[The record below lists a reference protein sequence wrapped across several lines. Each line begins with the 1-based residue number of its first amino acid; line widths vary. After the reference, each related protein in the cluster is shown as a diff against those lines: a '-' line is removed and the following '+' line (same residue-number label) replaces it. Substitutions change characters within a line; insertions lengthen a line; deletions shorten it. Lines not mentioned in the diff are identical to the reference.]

1 MRIIKLSPDESKH
14 FENRDSVISFFKNDL
29 ISREEK
35 GKFRIPKKTIDEKNF
50 KKGEKLFF
58 SYNKEIL
65 FVAVSKSERLK
76 NNDEYRKDLPFYFL
90 VDKDTLKPISGLT
103 LDELEKKLRK
113 IFPGKNIVKSEGWP
127 IVDDN
132 KETDKLW
139 NEIVSGRRSSDEKA
153 NEDGVNQEERAY
165 RAWNILYEFAKK
177 KTTITYGEL
186 SKKLNLTHHRPCRFI
201 LELIQ
206 NYCLDN
212 KMPPLTILVINK
224 TGKKPGG
231 GFIAWDIDDYE
242 NGIKKVFENADLF
255 KTNPFMYADKGE
267 TIEDLSEKH
276 FNELSD
282 KKVYSYMS
290 VRGAAQNYFKSL
302 MKRVYK
308 NKCAFCGLDIEEAL
322 QAAHIVAWSDCKGEK
337 RVSPENGILLCA
349 NHHLLFDKG
358 ILSLDE
364 NYKIIPGLK
373 GKEKN
378 KFIKEVLGKKCSLPD
393 NEKHYP
399 SKVLIKKKT
408 DKLLRKKDDDV
419 S

>member
-1 MRIIKLSPDESKH
+1 MRIIKLSTDESKH
-14 FENRDSVISFFKNDL
+14 FQNKEDVLSFFSEDL
-29 ISREEK
+29 LSREEK
-35 GKFRIPKKTIDEKNF
+35 GKFRIPKGALDEKKF
-50 KKGEKLFF
+50 KEGEKLFF

-65 FVAVSKSERLK
+65 FTAISKSDKLPNYDK
-76 NNDEYRKDLPFYFL
+76 HKKKLPFYFT
-90 VDKDTLKPISGLT
+90 VDTDTLKPISGLT
-103 LDELEKKLRK
+103 LDDLEKKIRK
-113 IFPGKNIVKSEGWP
+113 IIPGKNIVQSEGWP
-127 IVDDN
+127 YLEDN

-139 NEIVSGRRSSDEKA
+139 NEIVSGRRSSDKKA
-153 NEDGVNQEERAY
+153 NEEGVNQEERAY
-165 RAWNILYEFAKK
+165 RAWNILYEVAKK
-177 KTTITYGEL
+177 KSTITYGEL
-186 SKKLNLTHHRPCRFI
+186 SRKLNLTHHRPCRFF

-206 NYCLDN
+206 NYCLEN
-212 KMPPLTILVINK
+212 KMPPLTILVVNQR
-224 TGKKPGG
+224 GKPGE
-231 GFIAWDIDDYE
+231 GFTAWDIDDYE
-242 NGIKKVFENADLF
+242 NGIKKVFENAGLF

-267 TIEDLSEKH
+267 TIEDLSERH
-276 FNELSD
+276 FNGELSD

-378 KFIKEVLGKKCSLPD
+378 KFIEEVLGKKCSLPD

-399 SKVLIKKKT
+399 SKGLIKKKN
-408 DKLLRKKDDDV
+408 DKLSRKKDDN
-419 S
+419 